1 MYCAEWLHQRVEN
14 RQGFSV
20 CTHPYPMSFGM
31 QPGWATVYSQ
41 AVALQLM
48 SRANEFAQGRCSS
61 SVGALLKAFEV
72 DVEQGRLRDCGES
85 GNDWW
90 YTKFAQAGVNAPS
103 CIE

>member
-1 MYCAEWLHQRVEN
+1 
-14 RQGFSV
+14 
-20 CTHPYPMSFGM
+20 MSFGM